1 MSLKEIIINKIK
13 IEGPISFHDF
23 MEMCLY
29 YPELGYYTS
38 SKEKIGRSGDYY
50 TSSYVNN
57 IFGKM
62 IAKQIEEMWQLLGCE
77 YFTMIEFGA
86 GTGALCFD
94 ILSYIKEHNSS
105 LYNNLSYYI
114 IEKSAEMK
122 QKQTACLHEKV
133 YWVDSIKDIS
143 SITGC
148 IFSNELLDNFSI
160 HRVVM
165 QKELMEIFVDYDDG
179 FIEILR
185 PAASELVNYIREH
198 NLQLPEGFCTEINL
212 QAIKWIDDIA
222 EVLSKGFV
230 LTIDYGF
237 PATEL
242 YSEKRKDGTLLCYN
256 KHTVND
262 LFYDNIGQQDITAH
276 VNFSALHHWGE
287 KKGLRFCGFTNQAN
301 FLVSL
306 GLTEYIRK
314 LEENIDKSV
323 DCNMMQLQTLLIEMG
338 KKFKVL
344 AQSKRTDV
352 KLSGMMFSQSSKVLE
367 L

>member
-1 MSLKEIIINKIK
+1 
-13 IEGPISFHDF
+13 

-62 IAKQIEEMWQLLGCE
+62 IGKQIKEMWEIVGCKS
-77 YFTMIEFGA
+77 FMMVEFGA

-94 ILSYIKEHNSS
+94 ILSYIKENHTD
-105 LYNNLSYYI
+105 LYENLTYYI
-114 IEKSAEMK
+114 IEKSTEMK
-122 QKQTACLHEKV
+122 QKQASCLHEKV
-133 YWVDSIKDIS
+133 FWVDSIKDIPA
-143 SITGC
+143 ITGC
-148 IFSNELLDNFSI
+148 IFSNELLDNFSV

-165 QKELMEIFVDYDDG
+165 QQELMEVFVDYDND

-185 PAASELVNYIREH
+185 PANAELVNYMSEH
-198 NLQLPEGFCTEINL
+198 NLQLSEGFCTEINL
-212 QAIKWIDDIA
+212 QAIKWINDIA
-222 EVLSKGFV
+222 EVLYKGFV

-242 YSEKRKDGTLLCYN
+242 YAEKRKDGTLLCYN
-256 KHTVND
+256 KHSVND

-287 KKGLRFCGFTNQAN
+287 KKGLQFCGFTNQAN

-314 LEENIDKSV
+314 IEEDLNKSIT
-323 DCNMMQLQTLLIEMG
+323 CNMLQLQTLLIDMG

-344 AQSKRTDV
+344 AQSKRTDA
-352 KLSGMMFSQSSKVLE
+352 KLSGMMFSQSSRVLALNVDTASE
-367 L
+367 KMYV